1 MSSTNIILI
10 IKFYIKMRKK
20 ILIQELQILKSNIL
34 ELSQKYPTSSF
45 NFGAGVAQAKEQV
58 PIICSNIDD
67 AINALKKGKDSYN
80 RPITKYQIATGLSNL
95 INATRRP
102 KFIVLMR
109 SVLNND
115 GINELEKRISEL
127 EQIAAKISRA

>member
-1 MSSTNIILI
+1 
-10 IKFYIKMRKK
+10 MRKK
-20 ILIQELQILKSNIL
+20 ILIQELRILKSNIL
-34 ELSQKYPTSSF
+34 ELSQKYPKSSF
-45 NFGAGVAQAKEQV
+45 NFGAGVSQAKEQV

-102 KFIVLMR
+102 QFIVLIT

-115 GINELEKRISEL
+115 GINEIGKLMNEL
-127 EQIAAKISRA
+127 EQIAAKISRV